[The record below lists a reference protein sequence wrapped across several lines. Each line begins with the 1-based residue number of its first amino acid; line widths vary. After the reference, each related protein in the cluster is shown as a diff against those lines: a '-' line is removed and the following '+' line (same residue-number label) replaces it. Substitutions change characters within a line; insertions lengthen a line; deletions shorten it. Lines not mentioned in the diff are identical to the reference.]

1 MIECRQAELDV
12 LFHQY
17 AGESEIAVAPV
28 ATVHGDDLTQEDH
41 EVLGKIGRSR
51 QSQKFND
58 LFNGIWK
65 GKYGSQSE
73 ADLAFSCILAFWC
86 KKDPV
91 QMDNIFCQSK
101 LFRPK
106 WDEKHGRLTYGQ
118 MTIQKAIK
126 QTEKVYGGEHPETI
140 KKTYST
146 PIFQLMQAG
155 MIKAKPTQWLIRDL
169 IEHDS
174 LALIF
179 GEPGSAKSFFA
190 IAIALSLA
198 TGTSFFGHEVKQGPV
213 IYIAGEG
220 RNGLKRRM
228 MAWSIN
234 NSILYDTAPLFIS
247 LMPAALTDAVML
259 EQVQAAI
266 ELVSVQYGPPVLII
280 IDTLARNFGP
290 GDENSTQDMSKFVQA
305 ADALRASSQ
314 ATVLIVHHSGH
325 SEKGRARGAM
335 ALKGALDA
343 EYRLDK
349 DETGVIRLEAT
360 KMKEA
365 DKPAPLAFRIK
376 TVDLS
381 QFAEDGRTMCS
392 AVLESTSY
400 APPPQ
405 TGKAGQGKHQIN
417 GLRILRDLLD
427 EVRRKYTTEGKDPAT
442 ARVSMDEW
450 KKAMKA
456 KGIPYQRI
464 SDVVSSLQSSK
475 MVTEGGGFISPL

>member
-1 MIECRQAELDV
+1 MIECRQAELDS

-17 AGESEIAVAPV
+17 AGESEIAVAPMV
-28 ATVHGDDLTQEDH
+28 TVHKDELTLADH
-41 EVLGKIGRSR
+41 EVLDKIGRSK
-51 QSQKFND
+51 QALKFND

-65 GKYGSQSE
+65 GKYESQSE
-73 ADLAFSCILAFWC
+73 ADLAFCCMLAFWC

-91 QMDNIFCQSK
+91 QVDNIFCQSR

-106 WDEKHGRLTYGQ
+106 WDEKHGKLTYGE
-118 MTIQKAIK
+118 MTIQKAIDR
-126 QTEKVYGGEHPETI
+126 TEKVYGEHQEST
-140 KKTYST
+140 KKVYST

-174 LALIF
+174 LDLVF
-179 GEPGSAKSFFA
+179 GDPGCGKSLFA
-190 IAIALSLA
+190 IALALCTS
-198 TGTSFFGHEVKQGPV
+198 TGTPFYGHEVRQGPV
-213 IYIAGEG
+213 IFIAGEG

-234 NSILYDTAPLFIS
+234 NMVSHDTAPLFIS
-247 LMPAALTDAVML
+247 LMPAALTDAAMV

-266 ELVSVQYGPPVLII
+266 ELVSVEHGPPVLII

-349 DETGVIRLEAT
+349 DETGIVRLEAT

-365 DKPAPLAFRIK
+365 DKPAPLAFRIMR
-376 TVDLS
+376 VDLS
-381 QFAEDGRTMCS
+381 VFAEDGSTMGS

-400 APPPQ
+400 SPPPQ
-405 TGKAGQGKHQIN
+405 KGKAGQGKHQIN
-417 GLRILRDLLD
+417 GLQILRDLLD

-450 KKAMKA
+450 KQAMKA
-456 KGIPYQRI
+456 DGIPYQRI

>member
-1 MIECRQAELDV
+1 MIESRQAELNTLFNHYAGDPTIAAAAIATNHDDELTPADHDV
-12 LFHQY
+12 LN
-17 AGESEIAVAPV
+17 
-28 ATVHGDDLTQEDH
+28 
-41 EVLGKIGRSR
+41 KIGRSK

-65 GKYGSQSE
+65 GKYESQSE
-73 ADLAFSCILAFWC
+73 ADLAFCCILAFWC
-86 KKDPV
+86 KKNPE

-106 WDEKHGRLTYGQ
+106 WDEKHGQLTYGG
-118 MTIQKAIK
+118 MTIQKAIDR
-126 QTEKVYGGEHPETI
+126 TEKVYGEHQEST

-146 PIFQLMQAG
+146 QACFELVQAG
-155 MIKAKPTQWLIRDL
+155 MIKAKPTQWLVRDL

-174 LALIF
+174 LDLVF
-179 GEPGSAKSFFA
+179 GDPGCGKSLW
-190 IAIALSLA
+190 AIALALCTS
-198 TGTSFFGHEVKQGPV
+198 TGTAFYGHEVRQGPV

-228 MAWSIN
+228 MAWSIIN
-234 NSILYDTAPLFIS
+234 MVSHDTAPLFIS
-247 LMPAALTDAVML
+247 LMPAALTDAAIV

-266 ELVSVQYGPPVLII
+266 ELVSAEHAPPVLII

-349 DETGVIRLEAT
+349 DETGIVRLEAT

-376 TVDLS
+376 HVDLS
-381 QFAEDGRTMCS
+381 QFEEDGKSMGS

-427 EVRRKYTTEGKDPAT
+427 EVRKKYTTEGKDLAT
-442 ARVSMDEW
+442 ARVSMDDW

-456 KGIPYQRI
+456 DGMNAKRI
-464 SDVVSSLQSSK
+464 SDVVSSLQSLK
-475 MVTEGGGFISPL
+475 MVTGGGGFISLL